1 MLNVIS
7 TSHSIFLSTLTFI
20 TPVRPSLG
28 THWVLKDRPSAQRRG
43 VEICLTFLADKVV
56 HRRTFYTFDNLD
68 LGRVA
73 RICAAVELLF
83 DSLHVIR
90 GEVDWDLSES
100 PSGFLQLTTESAF
113 CLHCH
118 QVTHCVCVCVC
129 VCFMVLSLLSGFSIQ
144 GLWLSLS
151 FKQTEYTLPVK
162 PGGKEV
168 SAECNTVQLSKIKVQ
183 SSSLLAL

>member
-90 GEVDWDLSES
+90 GEVD
-100 PSGFLQLTTESAF
+100 
-113 CLHCH
+113 
-118 QVTHCVCVCVC
+118 
-129 VCFMVLSLLSGFSIQ
+129 
-144 GLWLSLS
+144 
-151 FKQTEYTLPVK
+151 
-162 PGGKEV
+162 
-168 SAECNTVQLSKIKVQ
+168 
-183 SSSLLAL
+183 